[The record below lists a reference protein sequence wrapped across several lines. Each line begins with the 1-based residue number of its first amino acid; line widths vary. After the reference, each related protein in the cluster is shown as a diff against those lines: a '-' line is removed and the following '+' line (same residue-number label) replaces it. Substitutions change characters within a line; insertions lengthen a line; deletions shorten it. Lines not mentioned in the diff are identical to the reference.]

1 MKKLSVK
8 RMLCLT
14 MAAMLL
20 LSSGC
25 GNGGDGTGGESD
37 SSGSTAQKESGD
49 EAGGEAAMGRY
60 LEEEID
66 LSGDLE
72 VVRGLRRMPDL
83 RLVIEDTYQNFQV
96 SEDQG
101 VSWKAESNPWLEK
114 KRNSTYFLDAKMA
127 PDGTLAVIY
136 DDYPEGEGEN
146 QGEEDEEDVP
156 EGDASEEDSAGDAA
170 LDEEIETA
178 SGSAES
184 LGAGEEETE
193 ESMFQLS
200 PECAL
205 IRPDGT
211 EVPVEY
217 SMTEE
222 ELYPTH
228 FWISDSGRF
237 FMTSYGENIYE
248 VMEDGR
254 SELFLTL
261 EGSPQLVQFA
271 GDLMILDGYDFQAPL
286 LYDMEKK
293 EYVVD
298 QAFADFVE
306 ENYADRQFNGG
317 SWYDLF
323 LFSGEEETLYLAGK
337 KGLHRHVIGQEETQ
351 QLIDGAISRLGS
363 PKYGLVGM
371 VMLETE
377 EFLAL
382 FSGGKLIRF
391 TFDPDVAAVPS
402 ERLKVYS
409 LTESYDVRVAAT
421 AYQVQN
427 PDVFVEYETGM
438 EEGGAVTREDA
449 LKKLNTE
456 IMAGQGPD
464 VLMLDGLPVDS
475 YVEKGLLDDL
485 SGLVDELGDEL
496 FGNLIRAM
504 EREGGI
510 YGIPTQVQF
519 PILLGKEEYISGMK
533 DLSSIADGIE
543 KLRRDNPGK
552 DLLGT
557 CSEKGIMKVFSPV
570 SAPAWKGQDGEMDT
584 EALSEFLTQMKRI
597 YEAQTDGLGEK
608 EIERYLSDSE
618 YNAREYGEDWL
629 YDLSFY
635 GGMSLDY
642 IGGNLQLLTGTN
654 SYPYGYF
661 EMTSVHKAKGF
672 EDARLIRMEGQ
683 SSNVFIPQ
691 TILGINAA
699 SGKKELARD
708 FLKLF
713 LGEEN
718 QEALGGFGV
727 NRKAVDQLFKPEEK
741 YLGEN
746 GEYGSIA
753 MSDGEGLEV
762 YMEVYVSTQEELAV
776 FYDWM
781 ESAVTPYIADLV
793 LEKAVF
799 EEGSKYILGEG
810 SLEEALDAIE
820 QRLAIYMAE

>member
-1 MKKLSVK
+1 
-8 RMLCLT
+8 
-14 MAAMLL
+14 
-20 LSSGC
+20 
-25 GNGGDGTGGESD
+25 
-37 SSGSTAQKESGD
+37 
-49 EAGGEAAMGRY
+49 
-60 LEEEID
+60 
-66 LSGDLE
+66 
-72 VVRGLRRMPDL
+72 
-83 RLVIEDTYQNFQV
+83 
-96 SEDQG
+96 
-101 VSWKAESNPWLEK
+101 
-114 KRNSTYFLDAKMA
+114 
-127 PDGTLAVIY
+127 
-136 DDYPEGEGEN
+136 
-146 QGEEDEEDVP
+146 
-156 EGDASEEDSAGDAA
+156 
-170 LDEEIETA
+170 
-178 SGSAES
+178 
-184 LGAGEEETE
+184 
-193 ESMFQLS
+193 
-200 PECAL
+200 
-205 IRPDGT
+205 
-211 EVPVEY
+211 
-217 SMTEE
+217 
-222 ELYPTH
+222 
-228 FWISDSGRF
+228 
-237 FMTSYGENIYE
+237 
-248 VMEDGR
+248 
-254 SELFLTL
+254 
-261 EGSPQLVQFA
+261 
-271 GDLMILDGYDFQAPL
+271 
-286 LYDMEKK
+286 
-293 EYVVD
+293 
-298 QAFADFVE
+298 
-306 ENYADRQFNGG
+306 
-317 SWYDLF
+317 
-323 LFSGEEETLYLAGK
+323 
-337 KGLHRHVIGQEETQ
+337 
-351 QLIDGAISRLGS
+351 
-363 PKYGLVGM
+363 
-371 VMLETE
+371 MLETE

-584 EALSEFLTQMKRI
+584 EAISEFLTQMKRI

-781 ESAVTPYIADLV
+781 ESASTPYIADLV

>member
-1 MKKLSVK
+1 MKKLSTK
-8 RMLCLT
+8 RMVCLT
-14 MAAMLL
+14 MAALL
-20 LSSGC
+20 LLASGC
-25 GNGGDGTGGESD
+25 TNGGEGTEGEPDPSK
-37 SSGSTAQKESGD
+37 SAAKTETMD
-49 EAGGEAAMGRY
+49 EAGQDTAMGRY
-60 LEEEID
+60 LEEEMD
-66 LSGDLE
+66 LSEDLE
-72 VVRGLRRMPDL
+72 VVRGLRRMPDS
-83 RLVIEDTYQNFQV
+83 RLVIEDTYRSFQV

-101 VSWKAESNPWLEK
+101 ATWKQESHPWLEEK
-114 KRNSTYFLDAKMA
+114 MESTYFLDAKTA

-136 DDYPEGEGEN
+136 EEYPEDGEEKEEEEK
-146 QGEEDEEDVP
+146 EEDEE
-156 EGDASEEDSAGDAA
+156 EQ
-170 LDEEIETA
+170 
-178 SGSAES
+178 
-184 LGAGEEETE
+184 EEEAE
-193 ESMFQLS
+193 KSMFQLS

-205 IRPDGT
+205 IRPDG
-211 EVPVEY
+211 VVIPVEV

-237 FMTSYGENIYE
+237 FLTSYGENIYE
-248 VMEDGR
+248 VMEDGS
-254 SELFLTL
+254 SELFLTT
-261 EGSPQLVQFA
+261 EGSPQLIQFA
-271 GDLMILDGYDFQAPL
+271 GDLMIIDGYDFQAPV

-293 EYVVD
+293 EYVED
-298 QAFADFVE
+298 QALADFVE

-323 LFSGEEETLYLAGK
+323 LFSGEEGTIYLAGK

-371 VMLETE
+371 VRLETE

-391 TFDPDVAAVPS
+391 TYDPNVAAVPS

-409 LTESYDVRVAAT
+409 LKESYDVRVAAT

-464 VLMLDGLPVDS
+464 VLILDGLPVDS
-475 YVEKGLLDDL
+475 YVEKGLLYDL
-485 SGLVDELGDEL
+485 SGLADELETEL
-496 FGNLIRAM
+496 FVNLVRAM

-510 YGIPTQVQF
+510 YGIPAQVQF
-519 PILLGKEEYISGMK
+519 PILLGKEKYVSGMK
-533 DLSSIADGIE
+533 DLSSVAEAIE
-543 KLRRDNPGK
+543 QIKADNPGEN
-552 DLLGT
+552 LLGT
-557 CSEKGIMKVFSPV
+557 YSEKGIMKVFSPV
-570 SAPAWKGQDGEMDT
+570 CAPAWKKESGEMDR

-597 YEAQTDGLGEK
+597 CKAQADGLDEK
-608 EIERYLSDSE
+608 EKERYLASGE
-618 YNAREYGEDWL
+618 YNTQQYGEDWI

-642 IGGNLQLLTGTN
+642 IGGRLQLLTGTN

-661 EMTSVHKAKGF
+661 DLTSVHKTEGF
-672 EDARLIRMEGQ
+672 EDARLIPMQGQ
-683 SSNVFIPQ
+683 CSRIFIPQ

-699 SGKKELARD
+699 SGKKELALN

-718 QEALGGFGV
+718 QESLGGFGV
-727 NRKAVDQLFKPEEK
+727 NRKALDRLFTPQEK

-753 MSDGEGLEV
+753 MTDEDGLEV
-762 YMEVYVSTQEELAV
+762 YMDVYVADQEELAEL
-776 FYDWM
+776 YDWI
-781 ESAVTPYIADLV
+781 ESASTPYIADLV

-799 EEGSKYILGEG
+799 EEGEKFILGEEG
-810 SLEEALDAIE
+810 LEETLDGIE